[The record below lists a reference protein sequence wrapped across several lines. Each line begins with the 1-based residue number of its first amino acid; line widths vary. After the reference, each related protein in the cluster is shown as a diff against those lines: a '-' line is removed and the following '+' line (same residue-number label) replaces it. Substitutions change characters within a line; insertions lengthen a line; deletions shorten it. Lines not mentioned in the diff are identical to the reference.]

1 MIENGIEI
9 RIETSMEM
17 NENDK
22 PDGRLPIFD
31 YSTADQ
37 VDQMQQEANAND
49 RFSQNVYINLNS
61 VCDFHA
67 FTKLIAFL
75 LFIFFWNYG
84 FSAEINYFDLRVLE
98 D

>member
-22 PDGRLPIFD
+22 PDGILPMFD

-49 RFSQNVYINLNS
+49 RFSQNVYI
-61 VCDFHA
+61 
-67 FTKLIAFL
+67 I
-75 LFIFFWNYG
+75 IFSWSRRNKFG
-84 FSAEINYFDLRVLE
+84 MTLTRSQQMVIVIT
-98 D
+98 